1 LTNQIMTED
10 KSSSRKVRIQ
20 KLLSAAGVASRRK
33 IEQMVREGRITVNG
47 KVVKKLPCLVS
58 ESDEIRLDGQLV
70 RKKPEKKVYILLNKP
85 RGVICTQ
92 RDETG
97 AGRPRAIDLVG
108 AIDKRLYCA
117 GRLDADSTGLIIL
130 TNDGELTERLTH
142 PRYGLVKTYI
152 VRVEGRVTKEQ
163 LLTLRKGIF
172 LARSKA
178 KAGRAGAVRA
188 RVSAVKILHAGNRE
202 TLLEVR
208 MAEGRNREIRRM
220 LARLGH
226 KVIRLHRC
234 AIGSITDRGIKIGKY
249 RFLSEREVSQLRK
262 ETGLEE

>member
-1 LTNQIMTED
+1 MTKD
-10 KSSSRKVRIQ
+10 KYSSGKVRIQ
-20 KLLSAAGVASRRK
+20 KLLSSAGIASRRK

-47 KVVKKLPCLVS
+47 EVVKKLPCLVS

-70 RKKPEKKVYILLNKP
+70 RKKSEKKVYILLNKP

-97 AGRPRAIDLVG
+97 GNRPRAVDLVG

-117 GRLDADSTGLIIL
+117 GRLDVDSTGLIIL

-152 VRVEGRVTKEQ
+152 VRVEGRITVSE
-163 LLTLRKGIF
+163 LSSLREGIF
-172 LARSKA
+172 LARRTKKS
-178 KAGRAGAVRA
+178 RTGAVRA
-188 RVSAVKILHAGNRE
+188 KASAVKVLHAGNRE

-226 KVIRLHRC
+226 KVVRLHRC
-234 AIGSITDRGIKIGKY
+234 AIGSITDRGIKIGNY
-249 RFLSEREVSQLRK
+249 RFLTEREVSRLRE
-262 ETGLEE
+262 ETKLED